1 MFLSRT
7 NDLIRNIRVKN
18 MTKLGGKCIAALEV
32 PPENR
37 GREALLPLVAFLHEM
52 PEMQKLNLT

>member
-1 MFLSRT
+1 
-7 NDLIRNIRVKN
+7 
-18 MTKLGGKCIAALEV
+18 V